1 MENIATRKVVPLQIT
16 EDNFIEQIKKK
27 NEKAL
32 EYVIY
37 NYGWVLKSVIKK
49 HLYYLPDY
57 HEECL
62 NDCLMSIWE
71 NICYYDPEKSSFKNW
86 IGGVAK
92 YKALNYV
99 RKYLRDLEN
108 ENIENITVSI
118 EDNALKAILT
128 KELSLET
135 EKMLECLSEED
146 REIFIKLYF
155 EEKNMDEIS
164 CDTGLAKPVLYN
176 RLSRGRKKMR
186 QAFSL
191 KGGSN
196 Q

>member
-37 NYGWVLKSVIKK
+37 NYGWVLNSVIKK

-108 ENIENITVSI
+108 ENIENITVFT

>member
-37 NYGWVLKSVIKK
+37 SYGWVLKSVIKK

-62 NDCLMSIWE
+62 NNCLMSIWE
-71 NICYYDPEKSSFKNW
+71 NICHYDPEKSSFKNW

-108 ENIENITVSI
+108 ENIENITVFT

-146 REIFIKLYF
+146 REIFMKLYF

>member
-1 MENIATRKVVPLQIT
+1 MQIT
-16 EDNFIEQIKKK
+16 EDNFIEQLKNK

-32 EYVIY
+32 EHVID
-37 NYGWVLKSVIKK
+37 NYGWILKSVIKK
-49 HLYYLPDY
+49 HLFYLPDY

-71 NICYYDPEKSSFKNW
+71 NISYYDPKKSSFKNW

-92 YKALNYV
+92 YKAINYV

-108 ENIENITVSI
+108 ENIENVTVIT
-118 EDNALKAILT
+118 EDNALSQVLS
-128 KELSLET
+128 KEISLET
-135 EKMLECLSEED
+135 KKMLECLSEED
-146 REIFIKLYF
+146 REIFMKLYF

-186 QAFSL
+186 EAFSL
-191 KGGSN
+191 KGGSS

>member
-92 YKALNYV
+92 FKALNYV

-108 ENIENITVSI
+108 ENIENITVFT

>member
-1 MENIATRKVVPLQIT
+1 
-16 EDNFIEQIKKK
+16 
-27 NEKAL
+27 
-32 EYVIY
+32 
-37 NYGWVLKSVIKK
+37 
-49 HLYYLPDY
+49 
-57 HEECL
+57 
-62 NDCLMSIWE
+62 
-71 NICYYDPEKSSFKNW
+71 
-86 IGGVAK
+86 
-92 YKALNYV
+92 
-99 RKYLRDLEN
+99 
-108 ENIENITVSI
+108 
-118 EDNALKAILT
+118 LT

>member
-108 ENIENITVSI
+108 ENIENITVFT

>member
-37 NYGWVLKSVIKK
+37 SYGWVLKSVIKK

>member
-37 NYGWVLKSVIKK
+37 SYGWVLKSVIKK

-108 ENIENITVSI
+108 ENIENITVFT